1 MAQKYVLTNAI
12 LADIKGVLDRDEE
25 GNRVVIVDGVAHD
38 LEVVLDSIEGAE
50 ITLKATNVVEEE

>member
-1 MAQKYVLTNAI
+1 MAQKYVLANAI

-25 GNRVVIVDGVAHD
+25 GNRVVVVDGVAHD